1 MYLLI
6 GVLGAVLILLSW
18 VFETLEGVKEH
29 KSLLDIRFAAIY
41 MPGVMLLVA
50 YSWYIADAVFLWLNI
65 AIAIFVA
72 LELWYSFHIKK
83 VQRNRKKR

>member
-41 MPGVMLLVA
+41 LPGVALLVA
-50 YSWYIADAVFLWLNI
+50 YSWYINDAVFLWLNV
-65 AIAIFVA
+65 AIAVFVGM
-72 LELWYSFHIKK
+72 ELWYSLHIKRVHK
-83 VQRNRKKR
+83 TRRKR